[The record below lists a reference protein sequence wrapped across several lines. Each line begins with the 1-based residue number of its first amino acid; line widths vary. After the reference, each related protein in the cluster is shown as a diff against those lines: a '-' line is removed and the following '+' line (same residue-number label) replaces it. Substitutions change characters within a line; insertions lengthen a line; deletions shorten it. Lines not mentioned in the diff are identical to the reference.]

1 MTVDMPVA
9 CHETNRTECFVP
21 KPKFYADNGTAEV
34 AAADRYANKIFM
46 IKAVSSKYEVV
57 NKPHWQ
63 TASSDTGY
71 LSFPGAYSA
80 VCWYTGKALFE
91 KLGGDTPVG
100 LLQTSVGGYV
110 FALANMH
117 TNFLL
122 SFFFFFFVLPNAIP
136 NAENADKQMMG
147 DDVVALHM
155 TKGHLLNTGCLPHPA
170 HTRPSTETPVSM
182 TYRSATTNS
191 TTLPSSPT

>member
-110 FALANMH
+110 VRTCKPTYELSSF
-117 TNFLL
+117 FLL
-122 SFFFFFFVLPNAIP
+122 LLFLFY
-136 NAENADKQMMG
+136 QMPFQM
-147 DDVVALHM
+147 LKM
-155 TKGHLLNTGCLPHPA
+155 L
-170 HTRPSTETPVSM
+170 
-182 TYRSATTNS
+182 TNK
-191 TTLPSSPT
+191 

>member
-1 MTVDMPVA
+1 MFAITSPRQNWKLCLFLRRSQFSKTLTRLGCMFLLQSFILWPSLLMTVDMPVA

-110 FALANMH
+110 VRTCKPAYELSSF
-117 TNFLL
+117 FLL
-122 SFFFFFFVLPNAIP
+122 LFFCF
-136 NAENADKQMMG
+136 
-147 DDVVALHM
+147 
-155 TKGHLLNTGCLPHPA
+155 
-170 HTRPSTETPVSM
+170 TECHSKC
-182 TYRSATTNS
+182 
-191 TTLPSSPT
+191 